1 MSSKSYQLALLS
13 DIVQNV
19 ERIQNY
25 VGDLRRDD
33 FERDARTQD
42 AVERCL
48 ERICEAAV
56 RLGDDADA
64 IVPEQPWNEIRGMGK
79 WLRHAYDRVDS
90 CADLGDGEGDLPSLA
105 NAVRAALGEH
115 PL

>member
-1 MSSKSYQLALLS
+1 MTGSVSSKSYQLALLS

-64 IVPEQPWNEIRGMGK
+64 LVPGNRGTISGEWATGCVMPIIVSIPR
-79 WLRHAYDRVDS
+79 
-90 CADLGDGEGDLPSLA
+90 
-105 NAVRAALGEH
+105 
-115 PL
+115 